1 LLQFGVAVLSLKM
14 ANRHLSRSVVLQ
26 TLFEWDFRNT
36 SSGAAM
42 DALERNAGEFAPSA
56 GDLPFMREL
65 CKGAISRKSDLD
77 LVIEKAAPEW
87 PLSRIAPVDRNVL
100 RLGLYELLF
109 ADRDKVP
116 AKVAINEAI
125 ELAKSFGG
133 ENSGRFVNGVL
144 GAVYK
149 ELGEPGKDEVS
160 KKKKDVPYEQM
171 PIEKLGGAVVYARV
185 GGEIYLAFV
194 HDIFGHWTLSK
205 GKIGD
210 KEEFAKE
217 TVEEGTIREI
227 KEEMNLDITLKES
240 IGNNEYIASDPVVGK
255 KRKQVAYFLAES
267 PYTDITL
274 KQTGGLDDARWF
286 RMQDALELN
295 FYEDVLPIVTRAM
308 QKLTSATNTKHKQH
322 TTK

>member
-1 LLQFGVAVLSLKM
+1 M

-26 TLFEWDFRNT
+26 TLFEWDFRSIT
-36 SSGAAM
+36 AGDAKF
-42 DALERNAGEFAPSA
+42 ALERNAAEFAPQA
-56 GDLPFMREL
+56 GDLPFMEEL
-65 CKGAISRKSDLD
+65 LKGVVARRSDLD

-109 ADRDKVP
+109 SDRQKVP

-160 KKKKDVPYEQM
+160 KKKKDVPYAQM
-171 PIEKLGGAVVYARV
+171 PVEKLGGAVVYARHQ
-185 GGEIYLAFV
+185 GDIYLAVV

-210 KEEFAKE
+210 KPEIANE

-227 KEEMNLDITLKES
+227 KEEMNLDITLKEKV
-240 IGNNEYIASDPVVGK
+240 GDNEYIASDPEVGK
-255 KRKQVAYFLAES
+255 KRKQVTYFLAES
-267 PYTDITL
+267 PYAEITL
-274 KQTGGLDDARWF
+274 KQTGGLDDAKWF
-286 RMQDALELN
+286 RLQDALELN
-295 FYEDVLPIVTRAM
+295 FYDDVLPIVTKAL
-308 QKLTSATNTKHKQH
+308 QKIQIKNQKK
-322 TTK
+322 

>member
-1 LLQFGVAVLSLKM
+1 M

-26 TLFEWDFRNT
+26 TLFEWDIR
-36 SSGAAM
+36 SASPDGAK
-42 DALERNAGEFAPSA
+42 DALVRNAAEFAPAA
-56 GDLPFMREL
+56 GDLPFMEEL
-65 CKGAISRKSDLD
+65 FRGVIERKPDLD

-87 PLSRIAPVDRNVL
+87 PLDRIAPVDRNVL

-109 ADRDKVP
+109 SDREKVP

-160 KKKKDVPYEQM
+160 KKKKDVPYEEM
-171 PIEKLGGAVVYARV
+171 PVQHLGGAVVYARQ
-185 GGEIYLAFV
+185 GKDLYLALV

-210 KEEFAKE
+210 KPEFAGE

-227 KEEMNLDITLKES
+227 KEEIGLDITLQEK
-240 IGNNEYIASDPVVGK
+240 IGENEYVASDPKTGK
-255 KRKQVAYFLAES
+255 KRKHVTYFLAES
-267 PYTDITL
+267 PFTEVKL
-274 KQTGGLDDARWF
+274 EQKGGLDDARWF
-286 RMQDALELN
+286 KLQDALDLN
-295 FYEDVLPIVTRAM
+295 FYEDMLPLVTKAVHL
-308 QKLTSATNTKHKQH
+308 LTATTPHEKK
-322 TTK
+322 